1 MMSHRGTLMRPRTCP
16 RHGGSRPCTC
26 AMGNVYRFVEPV
38 ALLMLNERGHSCGY
52 DLAAHLSE
60 YALTDAQ
67 IEHAAL
73 YRTLRGLEK
82 NGYVIS
88 RWATR
93 NGGPARRIYSL
104 TPAGKRHLEQ
114 WRQVLANLGHA
125 LSHFAHQAGR
135 AHKGTRKPRAAT
147 TGTSGCNAG
156 RALNS

>member
-1 MMSHRGTLMRPRTCP
+1 MRPRTCL
-16 RHGGSRPCTC
+16 RHGGNRPCTC

-38 ALLMLNERGHSCGY
+38 TLLMLNERGHSCGY

-67 IEHAAL
+67 IENAAL
-73 YRTLRGLEK
+73 YRTLRGLEN

-88 RWATR
+88 QWAIR

-104 TPAGKRHLEQ
+104 TPAGERHLEE

-135 AHKGTRKPRAAT
+135 ARMGRSKPRASAT
-147 TGTSGCNAG
+147 ETRGGNAARG
-156 RALNS
+156 PSS

>member
-1 MMSHRGTLMRPRTCP
+1 MRPRTCP

-38 ALLMLNERGHSCGY
+38 ALRMLYERGHSCGY
-52 DLAAHLSE
+52 DLAAHLGE

-73 YRTLRGLEK
+73 YRTLRSLEH

-88 RWATR
+88 RWAMR

-104 TPAGKRHLEQ
+104 TPAGERHLEE
-114 WRQVLANLGHA
+114 WRQVMGNL
-125 LSHFAHQAGR
+125 
-135 AHKGTRKPRAAT
+135 
-147 TGTSGCNAG
+147 G
-156 RALNS
+156 RALSRFAHGSDRAQKGEK